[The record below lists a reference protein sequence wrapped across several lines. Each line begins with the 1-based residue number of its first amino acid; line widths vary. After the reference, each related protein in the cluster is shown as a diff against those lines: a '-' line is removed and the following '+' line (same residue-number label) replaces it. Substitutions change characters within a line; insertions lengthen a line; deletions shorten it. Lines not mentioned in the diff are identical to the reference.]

1 MVENRSDFD
10 NPWKEAISLYFRPF
24 MKFFFPQIEGEID
37 WERGY
42 EFLDQEFQQVVR
54 EAETGKAYTDKLV
67 KVWLA
72 NGTEIWVLVH
82 IEVQSQAQ
90 EEFPERIYVYNYRIY
105 DRYRKPVVSLA
116 ILADERETWR
126 PTRYREELWG
136 WYVEM
141 GFPTVK
147 LLDYRER
154 MAELEESNNP
164 FAVIVAAHLTTQ
176 ETRRDTTGRYEGK
189 LRIAKSL
196 YRRGYGRQ
204 DILELFRL
212 IDWMVNLP
220 EAAEEEFQREIQHFE
235 EENQMPYVT
244 SVERLARQEGLSQ
257 GIAEGIS
264 QGIAEGIIQNGRE
277 VILDVLEVRFQ
288 EVPTEVIQKINE
300 IEDPTL
306 LKTILREAIAL
317 GSVEQF
323 RGYLQ
328 EIGF

>member
-1 MVENRSDFD
+1 MPRRSVKMVEKRIDFD

-90 EEFPERIYVYNYRIY
+90 EEFPERMYVYNYRIY

-126 PTRYREELWG
+126 PDRYREELWG

-141 GFPTVK
+141 GFPTIK

-154 MAELEESNNP
+154 MGELEESNNP

-176 ETRRDTTGRYEGK
+176 ETRTDGTGRYEGK

-196 YRRGYGRQ
+196 YRRGYSRR
-204 DILELFRL
+204 DIMELFRL

-220 EAAEEEFQREIQHFE
+220 EAAEEEFKKEIQHFE

-244 SVERLARQEGLSQ
+244 SVERLARQEGL
-257 GIAEGIS
+257 S

-288 EVPTEVIQKINE
+288 EVPTEVIQKINQ

-323 RGYLQ
+323 VGYLQ

>member
-1 MVENRSDFD
+1 MVDNKTDFD

-24 MKFFFPQIEGEID
+24 MKFFFPRIEEEID

-67 KVWLA
+67 KVWRK

-82 IEVQSQAQ
+82 VEVQSQAQ
-90 EEFPERIYVYNYRIY
+90 EEFPERMYIYNYRIY

-126 PTRYREELWG
+126 PDRYREELWG
-136 WYVEM
+136 WYLEM
-141 GFPTVK
+141 GFPAVK

-154 MAELEESNNP
+154 MGELEENSNP

-176 ETRRDTTGRYEGK
+176 ETRRDGTRRYEGK

-220 EAAEEEFQREIQHFE
+220 KAAEAQFLREIQRFE
-235 EENQMPYVT
+235 EEKQMPYIT
-244 SVERLARQEGLSQ
+244 SFERLGHERGVT
-257 GIAEGIS
+257 
-264 QGIAEGIIQNGRE
+264 EGIIQQRRE
-277 VILDVLEVRFQ
+277 DVIEVLEVRFQ
-288 EVPTEVIQKINE
+288 EVPTEVIQKINQ
-300 IEDPTL
+300 IEDPAL
-306 LKTILREAIAL
+306 LKTLLRQAIAL

-323 RGYLQ
+323 LGYLQ
-328 EIGF
+328 EIGS